1 MKRSMAKT
9 NGTKKIRLSKERKA
23 ELLDRYPTGESV
35 GRAVIEYFLSE
46 RSRGPEAREAPLTIS
61 EMEFLRGALRQ
72 DQDKIA
78 YNKYVG
84 LHQVIVRATDVVTL
98 FEQTYYHGFFWTFL
112 AVQGA
117 GAGLS
122 IVHSL
127 WERHSPELKGLY
139 GEGEELCD
147 SYLSSVEKGLML
159 MWGDLV
165 DRSLR
170 ILHHYNF
177 VLSLI
182 GEYCRLDFGVI
193 LPKLERHE
201 TEIRTLM
208 EIAAKAKEA
217 MASCKRKGA
226 GNEEIIGAAP
236 GALRALKSLSKYDA
250 ASAGVNERTKRRILE
265 ALPDLEHTDQRS
277 AEYALGLCSLVRG

>member
-1 MKRSMAKT
+1 M
-9 NGTKKIRLSKERKA
+9 KKIRLSRERKS
-23 ELLDRYPTGESV
+23 ELLARYSTGESV
-35 GRAVIEYFLSE
+35 GRAVIEYFLCE
-46 RSRGPEAREAPLTIS
+46 RSHGPEAREAPLTIS
-61 EMEFLRGALRQ
+61 EMEFLRGTLRQ

-98 FEQTYYHGFFWTFL
+98 FEQTYYHGFFWIFL

-127 WERHSPELKGLY
+127 WESPSPELKGLY
-139 GEGEELCD
+139 GEGEELCN
-147 SYLSSVEKGLML
+147 SYLSSLEKGLMP

-201 TEIRTLM
+201 TEIRTLLG
-208 EIAAKAKEA
+208 IAAKTKNA
-217 MASCKRKGA
+217 MESCKRKGA
-226 GNEEIIGAAP
+226 GNEDIVRAAP
-236 GALRALKSLSKYDA
+236 ETLRALKALIKYDA

-265 ALPDLEHTDQRS
+265 AMPDLEHTDQKS